1 MLAHHVVFFRFVAWI
16 LSQLITH
23 VTSLRYYFSATI
35 LIKGDN
41 PSCSGGAP
49 IGLSWEYNPEI
60 EALPLEDYE
69 DTRGP
74 RRTSKQ
80 MAMPR
85 SVREE
90 ILRREWGAK
99 QSDMAQAVR
108 ENLRIKN
115 SRRRTVNNLDTPMTK
130 VEEKMEGVKKTLKKS
145 LGLRKSFRKQYDQW
159 QNQAQEAAAL
169 AERLDAEAMIA
180 EENAAAAYVAE
191 EEARASSQIASE
203 NNLTGLSLSSD
214 ATGSPRRVHHV
225 VIKEEEEGE
234 EEAADGE
241 QDNPAL
247 ASEPNNFDKAPITK
261 GTAATTKTL
270 DSSQSSGAPT
280 YEAHHS
286 INRPPFE
293 ATHRSFSSKTA

>member
-1 MLAHHVVFFRFVAWI
+1 MSH
-16 LSQLITH
+16 LSD
-23 VTSLRYYFSATI
+23 FSSTPI

-60 EALPLEDYE
+60 EALPVEDYE
-69 DTRGP
+69 ENRGP

-90 ILRREWGAK
+90 MLRREWGAK

-108 ENLRIKN
+108 ENLKIKN

-130 VEEKMEGVKKTLKKS
+130 VEEKMEGVKKSLKKS

-159 QNQAQEAAAL
+159 QNQAHEAAAL

-180 EENAAAAYVAE
+180 EENAAAAYIAE
-191 EEARASSQIASE
+191 DEARASAQTACE
-203 NNLTGLSLSSD
+203 NNVARLSLSSN

-234 EEAADGE
+234 VEAADGE

-247 ASEPNNFDKAPITK
+247 ASEPINRDKAPITK
-261 GTAATTKTL
+261 STVLPTKTL

-280 YEAHHS
+280 YEARHS
-286 INRPPFE
+286 INRPPSE
-293 ATHRSFSSKTA
+293 ATCRSFSSKTA